1 MLRFKPV
8 LLLFAGLCVFAAPSL
23 ADTTFTDG
31 TFNPADYTATSYIS
45 SGTIGIS
52 SGQCASCGDPIGP
65 GNTALQVIFNFTQP
79 VAGGVAVLGLVNST
93 FSYNPGT
100 QGAIISIDAS
110 VDKNVI
116 LSVPANP
123 SNTFGNTFWPL
134 IEQDGVIYLSPI
146 SGPNFDGG
154 TTGYLP
160 LSQSGLVAGDFFAF
174 NFITGAFNLAAS
186 PNFSGDP
193 MLFGVAQVTE
203 YNGVITDESDYDNLS
218 YTIATP
224 EPSSFLL
231 LGLGLAGLALVSR
244 RRLRSN

>member
-1 MLRFKPV
+1 MLRFKSI
-8 LLLFAGLCVFAAPSL
+8 LLLFAALCVVAAPSF

-31 TFNPADYTATSYIS
+31 TFNPANYTGTSYVS

-65 GNTALQVIFNFTQP
+65 GNTALQVVFDFTQP

-134 IEQDGVIYLSPI
+134 IEQDGVVYLSPI
-146 SGPNFDGG
+146 SGADFDGG

-174 NFITGAFNLAAS
+174 NFINGTFNLAAS

-193 MLFGVAQVTE
+193 ILFGLAQVTE
-203 YNGVITDESDYDNLS
+203 FNGVINDESDYDNLS
-218 YTIATP
+218 YTVSTP
-224 EPSSFLL
+224 EPASFLL
-231 LGLGLAGLALVSR
+231 LGLGLAALALASR
-244 RRLRSN
+244 RRTRLN